1 MASEASILRDEL
13 PAVLDSRGVDES
25 VGRVAGE
32 PPLQPNGGRGDR
44 RGQRHG
50 AHGPRESLEPPAHG
64 KSDADPSVLG
74 EPGQLVPADRRNGQ
88 FGGRFERGNR
98 RGAEPLGFGG
108 PPLHNVGVD
117 QQRAQSNSQSAPV
130 VNSCSSSLTLRAT
143 PVKHPRRAAG
153 PLAGISRATVQPV
166 LRDFDFLPSGYVVEQ
181 GEDLSLRLACCYL
194 SGHMVTLVVRIP
206 SAQRGLGRY
215 GAGSATMGPARV
227 RSLTSCPV
235 TGAGA
240 ARVAGSGGSQ
250 KSGSRSSA

>member
-1 MASEASILRDEL
+1 MSLSA
-13 PAVLDSRGVDES
+13 G
-25 VGRVAGE
+25 VAGE

-50 AHGPRESLEPPAHG
+50 AHGPRESLEPPGHG

-153 PLAGISRATVQPV
+153 PLAGISRATVRPCFVISISSQR
-166 LRDFDFLPSGYVVEQ
+166 LRRRAGRGFEPSLGLLLLVWSY
-181 GEDLSLRLACCYL
+181 GHS
-194 SGHMVTLVVRIP
+194 SGPHTVR
-206 SAQRGLGRY
+206 
-215 GAGSATMGPARV
+215 PARV
-227 RSLTSCPV
+227 GALWRRIGDHGSCSGSIVDFVSRDRSWS
-235 TGAGA
+235 G
-240 ARVAGSGGSQ
+240 RVAGSGGSQ